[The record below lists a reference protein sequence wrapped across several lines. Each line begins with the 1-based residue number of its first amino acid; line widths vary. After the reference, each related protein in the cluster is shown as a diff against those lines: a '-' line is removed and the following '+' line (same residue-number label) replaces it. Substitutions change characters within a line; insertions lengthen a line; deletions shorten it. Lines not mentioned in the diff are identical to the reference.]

1 MTNKP
6 KNEEFLRKEFEKL
19 MVKATLISQK
29 AFEHIQ
35 MFISPKIEKENEP
48 YPHFEGMVLQTLVFQ
63 LMSSM
68 LYVADENGAND
79 EMLRGLVDQC
89 GEFALDNYK
98 SMKMRVEN

>member
-1 MTNKP
+1 MTTKTE
-6 KNEEFLRKEFEKL
+6 KEEFIRNEFEKL
-19 MVKATLISQK
+19 MVKAATISQE

-68 LYVADENGAND
+68 LYVAEENGATK
-79 EMLRGLVDQC
+79 EMIHGLASQCVD
-89 GEFALDNYK
+89 FALDNYK
-98 SMKMRVEN
+98 SMKIRVEN